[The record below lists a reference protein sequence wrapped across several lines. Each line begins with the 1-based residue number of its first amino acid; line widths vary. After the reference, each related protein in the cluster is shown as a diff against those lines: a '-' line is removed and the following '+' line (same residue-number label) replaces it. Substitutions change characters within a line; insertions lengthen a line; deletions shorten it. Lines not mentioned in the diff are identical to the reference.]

1 MTRTIRD
8 SNLELYRIILML
20 AIVAH
25 HYVVNSG
32 LIGVMR
38 HDPIAPKS
46 LYLFLFGMWGKT
58 GINCFI
64 LITGYFMCKSEITL
78 RKFLKLLFEVEFYNI
93 VIMLAFLFSGYYH
106 PSWKEMLMMLFPV
119 RSVSDG
125 FTSCFIV
132 FYLFIPFLSV
142 LVRNLSQYQHKLLI
156 ILALSVY
163 TLLAN
168 VLDSKVQCNYVTWF
182 CVLFFIASYLR
193 FYGLPILN
201 YKHVGLV
208 ALLLIFTSMTSV
220 LLVYVIKGNY
230 FYFFVGNPNFIL
242 PTLTSLFLFL
252 YFKDL
257 NVPQSKIINTIAS
270 STFGVLLIHANSDT
284 MRQWLWGDIVNVLEI
299 SKSSNYLLLSFASVC
314 IIYVSCV
321 IIDQIR
327 IHVIETPFFNF
338 YDKYLI
344 KRPL

>member
-1 MTRTIRD
+1 MQITRN
-8 SNLELYRIILML
+8 SNLELYRILLMI

-25 HYVVNSG
+25 HFVVNSG
-32 LIGVMR
+32 LYPQLMTEPFGGRSM
-38 HDPIAPKS
+38 
-46 LYLFLFGMWGKT
+46 FFCLFGMWGKT
-58 GINCFI
+58 GINCFV

-182 CVLFFIASYLR
+182 CILFSIASYLR

-201 YKHVGLV
+201 HKYVGLV
-208 ALLLIFTSMTSV
+208 ALLLVFISMTSV
-220 LLVYVIKGNY
+220 LLMYAIKGKY
-230 FYFFVGNPNFIL
+230 FYFFVGNPNFLL
-242 PTLTSLFLFL
+242 PTLTSIFLFL